1 MGRLFGTDGVRG
13 LAGRPPLSVDF
24 VRRLGWATGRVLA
37 AHEPGR
43 PRAVLAVRD
52 TRASGPPLLS
62 ALADGLGAAGYA
74 LLDGGVLPTP
84 AVAALLP
91 DLAVAAGA
99 VLSASH
105 NPAPYNG
112 IKLFNPRGMKIDDAW
127 EDAIERLALD
137 QESAIAPAP
146 RLKPFPAARAR
157 YAEFLFNVWPR
168 GVSLRDFP
176 IVLDCAHGAASTV
189 APALF
194 RRLGARVT
202 VLSAAPNG
210 RNINRGCGALHPEAL
225 ARAVRRHGARLG
237 VAFDGDA
244 DRAIFVDE
252 TGRVR
257 DGDAVLLVTARALQA
272 RGRLRADAV
281 AVTVMTNL
289 GLIRAL
295 EALGLRAEV
304 TPVGD
309 KHVWRGMVKSG
320 ALLGGEPSGHVIFR
334 EFLPTGDGILTALQ
348 VLAVLAETGRSF
360 SALTSLAVEYP
371 QALVNVTV
379 KERVPLEKIPGFPA
393 AVAAIEKSLGATGRT
408 LIRYSGTEPLLRVM
422 IEGPDRALIT
432 AHAERLASIVK
443 AAGV

>member
-13 LAGRPPLSVDF
+13 LAGKPPLSTDF

-37 AHEPGR
+37 LHEPTR
-43 PRAVLAVRD
+43 PHAVFVVRD
-52 TRASGPPLLS
+52 TRASGPALLR

-74 LLDGGVLPTP
+74 VWDGGVLPTP

-91 DLAVAAGA
+91 GLPVAAGA

-112 IKLFNPRGMKIDDAW
+112 IKLFNPLGMKIDDAW
-127 EDAIERLALD
+127 EDAIERLAL
-137 QESAIAPAP
+137 EEETAIAPAP
-146 RLKPFPAARAR
+146 RIKPFPAARAR
-157 YAEFLFNVWPR
+157 YADFLFRAWPAGLSLR
-168 GVSLRDFP
+168 GVP

-202 VLSAAPNG
+202 VLSASPSG

-225 ARAVRRHGARLG
+225 ARAVRRARARLG

-252 TGRVR
+252 SGRVR

-272 RGRLRADAV
+272 RGRLRGNAV

-295 EALGLRAEV
+295 ESLGIRAEV

-320 ALLGGEPSGHVIFR
+320 AVVGGEPSGHVIFR
-334 EFLPTGDGILTALQ
+334 EFLPTGDGILTALH
-348 VLAVLAETGRSF
+348 VLAVLAETGRPF

-371 QALVNVTV
+371 QALVNVVV
-379 KERVPLEKIPGFPA
+379 KERVPLEKIPGFTA
-393 AVAAIEKSLGATGRT
+393 AVAGIEKSLGATGRT

-422 IEGPDRALIT
+422 IEGPDRAVIT
-432 AHAERLASIVK
+432 AHAERLAAIVK
-443 AAGV
+443 SAGV